1 MTPQFDILAICSAIL
16 LITTFAV
23 VARRGFMDWLN
34 AYRYQSI
41 ALAGVTAIIA
51 FVTGIWEIYIVAA
64 LTFVIKA
71 LIIPR
76 VFLRITGKLA
86 IRNKI
91 ETDPYINIRSS
102 VILSALLVVFSYFIT
117 EQVPFKFDRV
127 VNAFLPVAI
136 SMFLVGVFVMIVRK
150 KTLNQVVGL
159 LILENGLFLFATS
172 LTHGIS
178 LIIEIGVFI
187 DVVVGVI
194 ISAILMQ
201 RINYTFDSMSVVNM
215 EKLRDE

>member
-1 MTPQFDILAICSAIL
+1 MTPQFDLLAICSAVL

-51 FVTGIWEIYIVAA
+51 FVTGVWEIYIAA
-64 LTFVIKA
+64 GLTFVIKA
-71 LIIPR
+71 IVIPR

-86 IRNKI
+86 IKNKI
-91 ETDPYINIRSS
+91 EVDPYISIRSS

-117 EQVPFKFDRV
+117 EQFPFKSDKV
-127 VNAFLPVAI
+127 VNAFLPVSIA
-136 SMFLVGVFVMIVRK
+136 MFLIGIFVMIVRK

-178 LIIEIGVFI
+178 LVIEVGIFLDVIIGV
-187 DVVVGVI
+187 V

-201 RINYTFDSMSVVNM
+201 RISYTFDSMSVTNL

>member
-1 MTPQFDILAICSAIL
+1 MMPQFDLLAICSAVL

-51 FVTGIWEIYIVAA
+51 FVTGIWEIYIAA
-64 LTFVIKA
+64 ILTLVIKA
-71 LIIPR
+71 LVIPKI
-76 VFLRITGKLA
+76 FLRITGRLTIK
-86 IRNKI
+86 NKI
-91 ETDPYINIRSS
+91 ETDPYLSIRSS

-117 EQVPFKFDRV
+117 EQFPFKFDKV
-127 VNAFLPVAI
+127 VSTFLPVSI
-136 SMFLVGVFVMIVRK
+136 SMFLVGILVMIVRK

-172 LTHGIS
+172 LTHGTS
-178 LIIEIGVFI
+178 LIIEVGIFI
-187 DVVVGVI
+187 DIIIGVI

-201 RINYTFDSMSVVNM
+201 RINYTFDSMSVVNL